1 MNTSANPVP
10 RRLPA
15 GACISHAIKSVRNNI
30 GYAFRISWPWY
41 LVLAAMNIGIFA
53 IAGFAVTADVG
64 INFGIYI
71 PLVIVAVIV
80 TILAFASIAVNWHRY
95 ILLDQVPVGAE
106 LFRLDGLTWRYVGNV
121 WLIGLIVGLV
131 FLVGMLP
138 VMLLAGLSEA
148 IGVAAFFVGLGG
160 FIFVVISTYRL
171 SVKLPAIAI
180 GRRDFAL
187 RDAWAATRDNKLPI
201 FLVIL
206 FQFLL
211 LIGVAIVFLALDFT
225 LALIGPTITLVISQ
239 LIQAFLG
246 WMLAIFNVT
255 ILTSLYGFFVEGR
268 DF

>member
-1 MNTSANPVP
+1 MSTSGSPVP
-10 RRLPA
+10 RQLPA
-15 GACISHAIKSVRNNI
+15 GACVSHAIKSVRNNI

-41 LVLAAMNIGIFA
+41 LVLAALNIGT
-53 IAGFAVTADVG
+53 FAVASFALAGG
-64 INFGIYI
+64 IEVHPGFYVPIAI
-71 PLVIVAVIV
+71 LVALV

-95 ILLDQVPVGAE
+95 ILLDRVPVGAE

-121 WLIGLIVGLV
+121 WLIAFIVGIVFMIGMLPLV
-131 FLVGMLP
+131 FLG
-138 VMLLAGLSEA
+138 GLSEV
-148 IGVAAFFVGLGG
+148 IGVVAFIIGLAG

-187 RDAWAATRDNKLPI
+187 SDAWAATRDNKLPI

-225 LALIGPTITLVISQ
+225 LALFGPTITLVISQ

-246 WMLAIFNVT
+246 WLLAIFNVT